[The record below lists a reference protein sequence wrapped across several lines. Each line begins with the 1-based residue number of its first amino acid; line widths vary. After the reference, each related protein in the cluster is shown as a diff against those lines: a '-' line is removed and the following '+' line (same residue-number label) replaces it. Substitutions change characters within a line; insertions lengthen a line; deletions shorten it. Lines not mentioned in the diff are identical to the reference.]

1 MHSFVLSKKF
11 SAADYLERSLQEE
24 NTNMQRKRTIY
35 IYQTPRFVNQ
45 QLYDFLQFPLLNGN
59 LIQRAAPLLIG
70 SSLRGELRNVK
81 FGGRSASRIMP
92 EKVVPGL

>member
-1 MHSFVLSKKF
+1 MHSFVLSKS
-11 SAADYLERSLQEE
+11 SARLTIWKDRFKKKIQTCSE
-24 NTNMQRKRTIY
+24 NGLY

-45 QLYDFLQFPLLNGN
+45 QLYDFLQFPLLNQN

-70 SSLRGELRNVK
+70 SSLRGELRYVK